1 MSVLVLG
8 LRGSTISVVE
18 VTGTTWDGR
27 AIRVV
32 DGSKTS
38 EAPIGF
44 LIAGG
49 PSALSVGSV
58 VHFKDRQFVVRDS
71 GEILAV
77 TVSELH

>member
-1 MSVLVLG
+1 MSVLG

-32 DGSKTS
+32 DESKTTS
-38 EAPIGF
+38 ESLIGF
-44 LIAGG
+44 LIAGSS

-58 VHFKDRQFVVRDS
+58 VHFKNRQFVVRDS
-71 GEILAV
+71 GDIRAV
-77 TVSELH
+77 IVSELH